1 MHRSHRSPKA
11 RLPDEASA
19 DERMSVEELAR
30 RTGTTVSNLRALQA
44 RKLLPPPTLQG
55 RKALYTSRH
64 QARVALLRRL
74 QDRGYSLSAIA
85 DLLRGWERGAG
96 LTEILELEDAVA
108 APVSPAIE
116 QPSREV
122 EVHRILPELLRDPK
136 LLARAVD
143 LELVVRRDDHLL
155 APNPELLDIARAHL
169 RAGVPLAEILTEYGR
184 MRSDAAR
191 TARRLRK
198 LFDAHVFAPFW
209 KAGAP
214 AKDLPHLTQI
224 LTQLRPAAA
233 RAAAIAIAREIE
245 LGAPAAA
252 VKPPRPR
259 AATVKKR
266 ARPTASRRT
275 PS

>member
-1 MHRSHRSPKA
+1 
-11 RLPDEASA
+11 
-19 DERMSVEELAR
+19 MSVEELAR

-44 RKLLPPPTLQG
+44 RKLLPPPSLQG
-55 RKALYTSRH
+55 RKGFYTSRH

-108 APVSPAIE
+108 APVSSAGAGAASDVDV
-116 QPSREV
+116 Q
-122 EVHRILPELLRDPK
+122 RILPELLRDPK
-136 LLARAVD
+136 LLARAMA
-143 LELVVRRDDHLL
+143 LELVVRRDDRLL
-155 APNPELLDIARAHL
+155 APNPELLEIARAHL
-169 RAGVPLAEILTEYGR
+169 QAGVPLAEILTEYGR
-184 MRSDAAR
+184 MRTDAAR

-214 AKDLPHLTQI
+214 AKELPRLTRV
-224 LTQLRPAAA
+224 LTRLRPAAA

-245 LGAPAAA
+245 LGAPTAP
-252 VKPPRPR
+252 VNPPRPR

-266 ARPTASRRT
+266 VRSAASRRR